1 MEVTPTQLIV
11 CILGL
16 LAASFWFSNLSLP
29 VKVQVQ
35 RTISGTT
42 GTLFKMNKV
51 REFPKAQLKKSGGSG
66 KWESTGKTCKQW
78 AVTTTI
84 WEPSKTLK
92 QIARLKTWCIVV
104 VLDKKTPLPFE
115 VANAVILGVED
126 QLELPYRIAKRL
138 PWNHFGRKNVG
149 FMYAVAH
156 GAEVIYDCDDDNEL
170 IIEDDESA
178 SIPLKMAGTVRAP
191 PGGLEVYNPY
201 PTFGNPG
208 GWPRGFP
215 LDQIVNKTT
224 FDPNVL
230 KDLPDKDNF
239 YVHQSLANH
248 DPDYDAIYRLTRP
261 LPVTFSEGDPVGLPV
276 GTMCPYN
283 AQATLHF
290 AKAFWG
296 MLLPVTIHGRVS
308 DIWRSYITQRI
319 LWDIGGRIVFRRP
332 WVIQYRNA
340 HNYLADFDSEYDLYR
355 KASGLVLYLREWKS
369 QEQTL
374 PKRLLQLT
382 VDLYERGIFE
392 MEDVLLMRDWLQ
404 DLEQVGYEFPAIK
417 LS

>member
-1 MEVTPTQLIV
+1 MHVPQ
-11 CILGL
+11 
-16 LAASFWFSNLSLP
+16 
-29 VKVQVQ
+29 
-35 RTISGTT
+35 
-42 GTLFKMNKV
+42 
-51 REFPKAQLKKSGGSG
+51 
-66 KWESTGKTCKQW
+66 
-78 AVTTTI
+78 
-84 WEPSKTLK
+84 
-92 QIARLKTWCIVV
+92 
-104 VLDKKTPLPFE
+104 
-115 VANAVILGVED
+115 
-126 QLELPYRIAKRL
+126 
-138 PWNHFGRKNVG
+138 
-149 FMYAVAH
+149 
-156 GAEVIYDCDDDNEL
+156 
-170 IIEDDESA
+170 A

-355 KASGLVLYLREWKS
+355 K
-369 QEQTL
+369 
-374 PKRLLQLT
+374 
-382 VDLYERGIFE
+382 
-392 MEDVLLMRDWLQ
+392 VLLIPLLRRTNGVKVPS
-404 DLEQVGYEFPAIK
+404 VGADAHDDFLVPFFFGSHFEVLVGWQTAVH
-417 LS
+417 

>member
-1 MEVTPTQLIV
+1 MPDPVIAFVVQPFSGSLLHFAGAVHKMEVTPTQLIV

-170 IIEDDESA
+170 IIEDDES
-178 SIPLKMAGTVRAP
+178 VP
-191 PGGLEVYNPY
+191 PMPQSHPMLS
-201 PTFGNPG
+201 PTPSLR
-208 GWPRGFP
+208 RGP
-215 LDQIVNKTT
+215 SN
-224 FDPNVL
+224 
-230 KDLPDKDNF
+230 
-239 YVHQSLANH
+239 
-248 DPDYDAIYRLTRP
+248 
-261 LPVTFSEGDPVGLPV
+261 
-276 GTMCPYN
+276 
-283 AQATLHF
+283 
-290 AKAFWG
+290 
-296 MLLPVTIHGRVS
+296 
-308 DIWRSYITQRI
+308 
-319 LWDIGGRIVFRRP
+319 IGGG
-332 WVIQYRNA
+332 QYGR
-340 HNYLADFDSEYDLYR
+340 LR
-355 KASGLVLYLREWKS
+355 GSGSMGRLR
-369 QEQTL
+369 
-374 PKRLLQLT
+374 
-382 VDLYERGIFE
+382 
-392 MEDVLLMRDWLQ
+392 
-404 DLEQVGYEFPAIK
+404 
-417 LS
+417 